1 MKQVTQMQ
9 QIQNTNTE
17 KVDKTR
23 GSISLYPEQ
32 IQQMIEVGLEIKNIP
47 NYFKYW
53 VLTLKHQ
60 RTHVLQLTL
69 QHQQSLALQYTPA
82 WFAGNPSEECG
93 HLSVCKLHEKHLN

>member
-17 KVDKTR
+17 KVDKPR

-47 NYFKYW
+47 NYFKY
-53 VLTLKHQ
+53 
-60 RTHVLQLTL
+60 
-69 QHQQSLALQYTPA
+69 
-82 WFAGNPSEECG
+82 
-93 HLSVCKLHEKHLN
+93 